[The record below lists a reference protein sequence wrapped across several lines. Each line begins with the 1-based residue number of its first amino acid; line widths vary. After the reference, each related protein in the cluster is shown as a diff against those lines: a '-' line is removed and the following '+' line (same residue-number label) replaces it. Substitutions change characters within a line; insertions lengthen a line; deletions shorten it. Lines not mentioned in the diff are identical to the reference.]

1 MFLAAVT
8 TLALESG
15 SISLKVIQKTEWKKM
30 TDCWF
35 LYIVMNDMNVPFM
48 VGWIPQYYL
57 DLAIE
62 DPQPSFVVLMP

>member
-1 MFLAAVT
+1 
-8 TLALESG
+8 
-15 SISLKVIQKTEWKKM
+15 M

-62 DPQPSFVVLMP
+62 DPQASFVVLMP

>member
-35 LYIVMNDMNVPFM
+35 LYIVMNDMNVYECPLY
-48 VGWIPQYYL
+48 GWL
-57 DLAIE
+57 DPPIL
-62 DPQPSFVVLMP
+62 PRPSH

>member
-15 SISLKVIQKTEWKKM
+15 SIGQKVIQKTEWKKM

-57 DLAIE
+57 AAN
-62 DPQPSFVVLMP
+62 